1 MRTISLICLTGILIY
16 LFMSVGTGQTFA
28 WLTSET
34 HATGAI
40 TNATANDLLY
50 VTAEQTS
57 CEEDN
62 MNLEMT
68 FTNKS
73 GVTIPI
79 ETDIYTGEIESGK
92 SITKEV
98 PNHTNESQAIN
109 IQVRGFHGFINEE
122 FHVDIINRCQ

>member
-1 MRTISLICLTGILIY
+1 MRTISLICLTGMMMC
-16 LFMSVGTGQTFA
+16 LFFSVGTGQTFA

-57 CEEDN
+57 CDEDS
-62 MNLEMT
+62 MNLKIT
-68 FTNKS
+68 LTNKS
-73 GVTIPI
+73 DVNIPI
-79 ETDIYTGEIESGK
+79 ETDIYTGQIESGK

-98 PNHTNESQAIN
+98 PKHTNESQIN
-109 IQVRGFHGFINEE
+109 IQVSGFHGFIDDV
-122 FHVDIINRCQ
+122 FHVDIVNRCQ